1 MLIPEKIR
9 ALTLDLDDTLW
20 PVWPVIE
27 RAERALFNWLQTHA
41 PRTAALTQDAKALRA
56 IRDQVAR
63 ERPEWLTNLSEIR
76 RESIRRAL
84 QQSGDNPALAEPAFS
99 VFFEERQQVS
109 FYPDAL
115 PALAALARV
124 YPLVALS
131 NGNADLQRVGI
142 GQYFVGSVSAQG
154 FGIGKPDARIFAEA
168 MRLTG
173 LANLQADEVLHI
185 GDDAEL
191 DVLGAH
197 AVGKQTAW
205 VNRRAEQWLAPI
217 APSVCVT
224 QLDELCGLLGVKL

>member
-1 MLIPEKIR
+1 MLIPDKIR

-20 PVWPVIE
+20 PVRPVIE
-27 RAERALFNWLQTHA
+27 RAEAALLQWLHVYA
-41 PRTAALTQDAKALRA
+41 PRTAALTQDARALRA

-84 QQSGDNPALAEPAFS
+84 AQSGDDPALAESAFA
-99 VFFEERQQVS
+99 VFFEERQHVS

-142 GQYFVGSVSAQG
+142 AQYFVGAVSAQG

-168 MRLTG
+168 MRLTQLG
-173 LANLQADEVLHI
+173 NLQADEVLHV
-185 GDDAEL
+185 GDDAHL
-191 DVLGAH
+191 DVLAAH

-205 VNRRAEQWLAPI
+205 VNRRAEVWAHAIEPGV
-217 APSVCVT
+217 SVAR
-224 QLDELCGLLGVKL
+224 LDELCALLGVHR